1 MTRQQALTAATIV
14 VAGSTGDSLGAERLS
29 DVFGLACEYARGE
42 HDSSAMDDMATWA
55 HPLGWGRINMG
66 DTSLAADGLCLAA
79 RASRTPEEHATV
91 LSIAGQIVRGHPAEI
106 VLNGVGHALADSRQ
120 AQCHGRQG
128 HHRYGIG
135 PQASRLP
142 WPEAGVV
149 AAVAEA
155 QTLLAIPGVTG
166 VNLSGL
172 ASGRGYDYA
181 AQVKADCAT
190 RIREVRAT

>member
-42 HDSSAMDDMATWA
+42 HDGSAMDDMATWA

-106 VLNGVGHALADSRQ
+106 VLNGVGHALAALPDLAAAPARVRRRVVHLPLGVL
-120 AQCHGRQG
+120 ALCRRPPLGAGLCTCRHTRG
-128 HHRYGIG
+128 HR
-135 PQASRLP
+135 PAR
-142 WPEAGVV
+142 
-149 AAVAEA
+149 
-155 QTLLAIPGVTG
+155 
-166 VNLSGL
+166 N
-172 ASGRGYDYA
+172 
-181 AQVKADCAT
+181 
-190 RIREVRAT
+190 